1 MATEY
6 VKMTTEEMADK
17 YTTACL
23 DMQISLAKLLGKE
36 VDDPDVLDFGQRMLL
51 AVKWQQEYSM
61 QLAMDTVNKEWGKK

>member
-1 MATEY
+1 MDKY

>member
-1 MATEY
+1 MDNY

-17 YTTACL
+17 YTAACL

>member
-1 MATEY
+1 MDKY

-17 YTTACL
+17 YTAACL